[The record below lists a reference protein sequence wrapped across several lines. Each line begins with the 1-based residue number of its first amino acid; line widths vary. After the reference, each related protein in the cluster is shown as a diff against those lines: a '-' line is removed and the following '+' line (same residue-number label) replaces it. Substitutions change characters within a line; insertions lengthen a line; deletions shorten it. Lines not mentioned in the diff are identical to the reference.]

1 MKRKKFLATAFSAI
15 PMIALAKSGVNS
27 LSSLKK
33 PFIVRAGEARYGKPM
48 FYKGKHPNNIVISK
62 KDTGGA
68 MSVFAYTGHDKIG
81 PSTHLHLFQ
90 DEIFFVTEGTYRF
103 LAGEETLELHAG
115 DSIFLPRNVPHSWI
129 QLTDKGQLIYAVHPS
144 GTMEEF
150 FIEMNEM
157 KAPPTETEAKKIH
170 LKHGMKLIG
179 PGLSL

>member
-1 MKRKKFLATAFSAI
+1 MKRKKFLATALSAI
-15 PMIALAKSGVNS
+15 PMLAMAKSGITSPRSVNE
-27 LSSLKK
+27 
-33 PFIVRAGEARYGKPM
+33 PFVVRAGEARYGNPM

-62 KDTGGA
+62 QDTNGA
-68 MSVFAYTGHDKIG
+68 FSVFAYIGLDKIG
-81 PSTHLHLFQ
+81 PSTHAHLSQ

-103 LAGEETLELHAG
+103 LAGEKILELNAG

-129 QLTDKGQLIYAVHPS
+129 QLTEKGQLIYAVHPA

-150 FIEMNEM
+150 FIEMSEM
-157 KAPPTETEAKKIH
+157 KGPPTEAEAKKIH

>member
-1 MKRKKFLATAFSAI
+1 MKRKKFLTTALSAI
-15 PMIALAKSGVNS
+15 PMIAMANSIPTSSSAKKAFV
-27 LSSLKK
+27 
-33 PFIVRAGEARYGKPM
+33 VRAGEARYGKPM
-48 FYKGKHPNNIVISK
+48 FYKGRHPNNIIISK

-68 MSVFAYTGHDKIG
+68 FSVFAYTGFDKIG
-81 PSTHLHLFQ
+81 PSTHLHISQ

-103 LAGEETLELHAG
+103 LAGEETLELNAG

-129 QLTDKGQLIYAVHPS
+129 QLTEKGQMIYAVHPA

-150 FIEMNEM
+150 FIEMSEM
-157 KAPPTETEAKKIH
+157 MAPPTEAEAKKIH